1 MRPSTTA
8 RRYAEAAFD
17 VARASGQTDDW
28 LREMQSAQATYN
40 RDIVRSYFADPNVSR
55 EEKIE
60 TLPRLFPGLSEH
72 VLNLLRVL
80 TLKHRMHLL
89 PSVVAEFERL
99 AREARG
105 VLEATVTVARPVTE
119 SEQLEIHQRLRA
131 LTGKEVHIQMAV
143 DPSILGGV
151 VVRIGDQVIDASVE
165 GRLDRLRQ
173 ELAV

>member
-17 VARASGQTDDW
+17 VAQADGRIDEWLGQ
-28 LREMQSAQATYN
+28 LRDAEETYG
-40 RDIVRSYFADPNVSR
+40 RPIVRSYFEDPNIAR
-55 EEKIE
+55 EDKIE
-60 TLPRLFPGLSEH
+60 TLPELFSGLSDH

-80 TLKHRMHLL
+80 TSKHRMHLL
-89 PSVVAEFERL
+89 PSVAAEFEHLVR
-99 AREARG
+99 AARG
-105 VLEATVTVARPVTE
+105 VLEAEVTVARPVTD
-119 SEQLEIHQRLRA
+119 SEQQDILQRLQA
-131 LTGKEVHIQMAV
+131 FTGKSVQIQTAV

-151 VVRIGDQVIDASVE
+151 IVRIGDQVIDASVT

>member
-17 VARASGQTDDW
+17 VARSDGQTDEW
-28 LREMQSAQATYN
+28 LRELRAAQETYS
-40 RDIVRSYFADPNVSR
+40 RDIVRTYFDDPNVAR
-55 EEKIE
+55 EERIE
-60 TLPRLFPGLSEH
+60 TLPRLFPQLSDR
-72 VLNLLRVL
+72 VLNLLRIL
-80 TLKHRMHLL
+80 TSKHRMQLL
-89 PSVVAEFERL
+89 PSIVSEFEHQVRS
-99 AREARG
+99 ARG
-105 VLEATVTVARPVTE
+105 VLEAEVTVARPMTDG
-119 SEQLEIHQRLRA
+119 EQQEIQQRLRA
-131 LTGKEVHIQMAV
+131 LTGKDVQIHMAV